1 MTMSPAT
8 AIELVPPTFERLPG
22 YEAAL
27 LRGRS
32 SDNMRN
38 VSQEQLAALRADPVE
53 FLRDLTDQ
61 QGTITLP
68 DGRTAPRLP
77 FHLFWIWDG
86 EFCGSIKLR
95 FQAGTED
102 LPPYCLGHVGYSVV
116 PWKQRRG
123 YATTALRR
131 MLPLARTEGLRRIQ
145 ITCREDNLPSRRVI
159 EANGGTVFKSEPAGD
174 GTDLARLFYWI
185 QTSA

>member
-1 MTMSPAT
+1 MISPA
-8 AIELVPPTFERLPG
+8 AAMELVPPTFERLPG

-27 LRGRS
+27 LRGWS
-32 SDNMRN
+32 SDNTRN
-38 VSQEQLAALRADPVE
+38 VSQEQLASLRADPVE

-95 FQAGTED
+95 FQPGTED